1 MKNEFIYP
9 TNETDWLM
17 WVKFAFLLLF
27 FTTIVFFS
35 NKFSCNLFRICFGSK
50 TWFWVA
56 CREAK
61 ATEPNCKNVVS
72 AIYSIIVVQYKG
84 GGTGTRLNATGNSRR
99 GQSPGGSWE
108 SIHRTNSFRVLEPIV
123 CFIKQALQMLH

>member
-17 WVKFAFLLLF
+17 WVKLAFLLLF
-27 FTTIVFFS
+27 LPPSFS
-35 NKFSCNLFRICFGSK
+35 FLTNFRAIYLEFALGPK
-50 TWFWVA
+50 HDFELPV
-56 CREAK
+56 EAK

-84 GGTGTRLNATGNSRR
+84 GGTRQG
-99 GQSPGGSWE
+99 
-108 SIHRTNSFRVLEPIV
+108 
-123 CFIKQALQMLH
+123 